1 MTPRIVVVGSSN
13 TDLVVTLPAL
23 PKPGE
28 TLLGGDLLTAQGGKG
43 ANQAVAAARLGAAVT
58 LVACVGDDDFG
69 AASLAQYAREGMD
82 TSQIRVAAGT
92 PSGVAL
98 IFVGASGENMIAV
111 APGANLRL
119 TTADIEA
126 AAPVIQTADVLL
138 LQLETPLA
146 TVLSAARLAHA
157 AGVKVILNPAPAQS
171 LPASLLTLV
180 DVLTPNEREALLVS
194 GLPADAAPAAA
205 AERLQSLGVKTIVV
219 TLGAA
224 GALVKTAGQAP
235 FTARGFR
242 VAAVDTVAA
251 GDAFNG
257 GLAVALAQGQPLAT
271 AVRFANAVAAVAVTR
286 PGAQSSLPSA
296 QEVAAFLETEGAI
309 EGRSAPGARA

>member
-1 MTPRIVVVGSSN
+1 MKMMGPRIVVVGSSN

-58 LVACVGDDDFG
+58 LVGCVGDDDFG

-82 TSQIRVAAGT
+82 TSRMRVVAGT

-111 APGANLRL
+111 ASGANLRL
-119 TTADIEA
+119 SAADIEA
-126 AAPVIQTADVLL
+126 AAPVIQAADVLL
-138 LQLETPLA
+138 LQLETPLT

-157 AGVKVILNPAPAQS
+157 AGVKVILNPAPAQP
-171 LPASLLTLV
+171 LAASLLALV

-205 AERLQSLGVKTIVV
+205 AAHLQSLGVKTVVV

-224 GALVKTAGQAP
+224 GALVKDAAHP
-235 FTARGFR
+235 AFTVPGFR
-242 VAAVDTVAA
+242 VPAVDTVAA

-257 GLAVALAQGQPLAT
+257 GLAVALAQDQPLAA
-271 AVRFANAVAAVAVTR
+271 AVRFANAVAALAVTR

-296 QEVAAFLETEGAI
+296 QEVAAFLEAKRGE
-309 EGRSAPGARA
+309 

>member
-1 MTPRIVVVGSSN
+1 MAPRIVVVGSSN

-58 LVACVGDDDFG
+58 LVGCVGDDDFG
-69 AASLAQYAREGMD
+69 AATLAQYAREGMD
-82 TSQIRVAAGT
+82 TSRMRVVAGA

-111 APGANLRL
+111 AAGANLRL

-126 AAPVIQTADVLL
+126 AAPVIQAADVLL

-157 AGVKVILNPAPAQS
+157 AGVKVILNPAPAQP

-205 AERLQSLGVKTIVV
+205 AARLQSLGVKTVVV

-224 GALVKTAGQAP
+224 GALVKTVADAA
-235 FTARGFR
+235 FTVPSFR
-242 VAAVDTVAA
+242 VPAVDTVAA

-271 AVRFANAVAAVAVTR
+271 AVRFANAVAALAVTR

-296 QEVAAFLETEGAI
+296 AEVAAFLE
-309 EGRSAPGARA
+309 ARMGD

>member
-1 MTPRIVVVGSSN
+1 MVPRIVVVGSSN

-58 LVACVGDDDFG
+58 LVGCVGDDDFG

-82 TSQIRVAAGT
+82 TSRMRVVAGA

-98 IFVGASGENMIAV
+98 IFVGATGENMIAV
-111 APGANLRL
+111 ASGANLRL
-119 TTADIEA
+119 SAADIEA
-126 AAPVIQTADVLL
+126 AAPVIQAADVLL
-138 LQLETPLA
+138 LQLETPLT

-157 AGVKVILNPAPAQS
+157 AGVKVILNPAPAQP
-171 LPASLLTLV
+171 LPASLLALV

-194 GLPADAAPAAA
+194 GLPATATPMAA
-205 AERLQSLGVKTIVV
+205 AEHLHNLGVKTIVV

-224 GALVKTAGQAP
+224 GALVKTAGHAA
-235 FTARGFR
+235 FTVPSFR
-242 VAAVDTVAA
+242 VPAVDTVAA

-257 GLAVALAQGQPLAT
+257 GLAVALAQGQPLAA

-296 QEVAAFLETEGAI
+296 EEAAAFLE
-309 EGRSAPGARA
+309 ARRGD

>member
-1 MTPRIVVVGSSN
+1 MAPRIVVVGSSN

-58 LVACVGDDDFG
+58 LVGCVGDDDFG
-69 AASLAQYAREGMD
+69 VASLAQYAREGMD
-82 TSQIRVAAGT
+82 TRRMRVVAGT

-111 APGANLRL
+111 ASGANLRL
-119 TTADIEA
+119 SAADIEA
-126 AAPVIQTADVLL
+126 AASVIQAADVLL
-138 LQLETPLA
+138 LQLETPLT
-146 TVLSAARLAHA
+146 TVLSAAHLAHA
-157 AGVKVILNPAPAQS
+157 AGVKVILNPAPAQP
-171 LPASLLTLV
+171 LPPSLLALV

-205 AERLQSLGVKTIVV
+205 AAHLQSLGVKTVVV

-224 GALVKTAGQAP
+224 GALVKDAAHP
-235 FTARGFR
+235 AFTVPSFR
-242 VAAVDTVAA
+242 VPAVDTVAA

-257 GLAVALAQGQPLAT
+257 GLAVALAQDQPLAA
-271 AVRFANAVAAVAVTR
+271 AVRFANAVAALAVTR

-296 QEVAAFLETEGAI
+296 QEVAAFLE
-309 EGRSAPGARA
+309 ARRGD

>member
-157 AGVKVILNPAPAQS
+157 AGVKVILNPAPAQP
-171 LPASLLTLV
+171 LPASLLALV

-194 GLPADAAPAAA
+194 GLPATATPMAA
-205 AERLQSLGVKTIVV
+205 AEHLHNLGVKTIVV

-224 GALVKTAGQAP
+224 GALVKTAGHAA
-235 FTARGFR
+235 FTVPSFR
-242 VAAVDTVAA
+242 VPAVDTVAA

-257 GLAVALAQGQPLAT
+257 GLAVALAQGQPLAA

-296 QEVAAFLETEGAI
+296 EEAAAFLE
-309 EGRSAPGARA
+309 ARRGD

>member
-58 LVACVGDDDFG
+58 LVGCVGDDDFG
-69 AASLAQYAREGMD
+69 ATSLAQYAREGMD
-82 TSQIRVAAGT
+82 TSRIRVVAGA

-98 IFVGASGENMIAV
+98 IFVGATGENMIAV

-119 TTADIEA
+119 TPADIEA
-126 AAPVIQTADVLL
+126 AAPVIQAADVLL

-157 AGVKVILNPAPAQS
+157 AGVKVILNPAPAQP
-171 LPASLLTLV
+171 LPASLLALV

-194 GLPADAAPAAA
+194 GLPADAAPTAAA
-205 AERLQSLGVKTIVV
+205 ARLHSLGIKTVV
-219 TLGAA
+219 ITLGAA
-224 GALVKTAGQAP
+224 GALIKTAEQAA
-235 FTARGFR
+235 FTAPGFR
-242 VAAVDTVAA
+242 VPAVDTVAA

-286 PGAQSSLPSA
+286 PGAQASLPSA
-296 QEVAAFLETEGAI
+296 QEAAAFLE
-309 EGRSAPGARA
+309 ARKGD

>member
-58 LVACVGDDDFG
+58 LVGCVGDDDFG
-69 AASLAQYAREGMD
+69 ATSLAQYAREGMD
-82 TSQIRVAAGT
+82 TSRIRVVAGA

-98 IFVGASGENMIAV
+98 IFVGATGENMIAV

-119 TTADIEA
+119 TPADIEA
-126 AAPVIQTADVLL
+126 AAPVIQAADVLL

-157 AGVKVILNPAPAQS
+157 AGVKVILNPAPAQP
-171 LPASLLTLV
+171 LPASLLALV

-194 GLPADAAPAAA
+194 GLPADAAPTAAA
-205 AERLQSLGVKTIVV
+205 ARLHSLGVKTVV
-219 TLGAA
+219 ITLGAA
-224 GALVKTAGQAP
+224 GALIKTAEQAA
-235 FTARGFR
+235 FTAPGFR
-242 VAAVDTVAA
+242 VSAVDTVAA

-286 PGAQSSLPSA
+286 PGAQASLPSA
-296 QEVAAFLETEGAI
+296 QEAAAFLE
-309 EGRSAPGARA
+309 ARKGD

>member
-1 MTPRIVVVGSSN
+1 MVPRIVVVGSSN

-58 LVACVGDDDFG
+58 LVGCVGDDDFG

-82 TSQIRVAAGT
+82 TSRMRVVAGA

-98 IFVGASGENMIAV
+98 IFVGATGENMIAV
-111 APGANLRL
+111 ASGANLRL
-119 TTADIEA
+119 SAADIEA
-126 AAPVIQTADVLL
+126 AAPVIQAADVLL
-138 LQLETPLA
+138 LQLETPLT

-157 AGVKVILNPAPAQS
+157 AGVKVILNPAPAQP
-171 LPASLLTLV
+171 LPASLLALV

-194 GLPADAAPAAA
+194 GLPATATPMAA
-205 AERLQSLGVKTIVV
+205 AEHLHNLGVKTIVV

-224 GALVKTAGQAP
+224 GALVKTAGHAA
-235 FTARGFR
+235 FTVPSFR
-242 VAAVDTVAA
+242 VPAVDTVAA

-296 QEVAAFLETEGAI
+296 EEAAAFLE
-309 EGRSAPGARA
+309 ARRGD

>member
-58 LVACVGDDDFG
+58 LVGCVGDDDFG
-69 AASLAQYAREGMD
+69 ATSLAQYAREGMD
-82 TSQIRVAAGT
+82 TSRIRVVAGA

-98 IFVGASGENMIAV
+98 IFVGATGENMIAV
-111 APGANLRL
+111 APGANLSL

-126 AAPVIQTADVLL
+126 AAPVIQAADVLL

-157 AGVKVILNPAPAQS
+157 AGVKVILNPAPAQP
-171 LPASLLTLV
+171 LAASLLALV

-205 AERLQSLGVKTIVV
+205 AAHLQSLGVKTVVV

-224 GALVKTAGQAP
+224 GALVKDAAHP
-235 FTARGFR
+235 AFTVPSFR
-242 VAAVDTVAA
+242 VPAVDTVAA

-257 GLAVALAQGQPLAT
+257 GLAVALAQDQPLAA
-271 AVRFANAVAAVAVTR
+271 AVRFANAVAALAVTR

-296 QEVAAFLETEGAI
+296 QEVAAFLEAKRGQ
-309 EGRSAPGARA
+309 

>member
-1 MTPRIVVVGSSN
+1 MKMMGPRIVVVGSSN

-58 LVACVGDDDFG
+58 LVGCVGDDDFG

-82 TSQIRVAAGT
+82 TSRMRVVAGT

-111 APGANLRL
+111 ASGANRRL
-119 TTADIEA
+119 SAADIEA
-126 AAPVIQTADVLL
+126 AAPVIQAADVLL
-138 LQLETPLA
+138 LQLETPLT

-157 AGVKVILNPAPAQS
+157 AGVKVILNPAPAQP
-171 LPASLLTLV
+171 LAASLLALV

-205 AERLQSLGVKTIVV
+205 AAHLQSLGVKTVVV

-224 GALVKTAGQAP
+224 GALVKDAAHP
-235 FTARGFR
+235 AFTVPSFR
-242 VAAVDTVAA
+242 VPAVDTVAA

-257 GLAVALAQGQPLAT
+257 GLAVALAQDQPLAA
-271 AVRFANAVAAVAVTR
+271 AVRFANAVAALAVTR

-296 QEVAAFLETEGAI
+296 QEVAAFLEAKRGE
-309 EGRSAPGARA
+309 

>member
-58 LVACVGDDDFG
+58 LVGCVGDDDFG
-69 AASLAQYAREGMD
+69 ATSLAQYAREGMD
-82 TSQIRVAAGT
+82 TSRIRVVAGA

-98 IFVGASGENMIAV
+98 IFVGATGENMIAV

-119 TTADIEA
+119 TPADIEA
-126 AAPVIQTADVLL
+126 AAPVIQAADVLL

-157 AGVKVILNPAPAQS
+157 AGVKVILNPAPAQP
-171 LPASLLTLV
+171 LPASLLALV

-194 GLPADAAPAAA
+194 GLPADAAPMAAA
-205 AERLQSLGVKTIVV
+205 VRLHSLGVKTVV
-219 TLGAA
+219 ITLGAA
-224 GALVKTAGQAP
+224 GALIKTAEQAA
-235 FTARGFR
+235 FTAPGFR
-242 VAAVDTVAA
+242 VPAVDTVAA

-286 PGAQSSLPSA
+286 PGAQASLPSA
-296 QEVAAFLETEGAI
+296 QEAAAFLE
-309 EGRSAPGARA
+309 ARKGD

>member
-1 MTPRIVVVGSSN
+1 MMTPHIVVVGSSN

-58 LVACVGDDDFG
+58 LVGCVGNDDFG

-82 TSQIRVAAGT
+82 TSRIRVAAGT

-98 IFVGASGENMIAV
+98 IFVGATGENMIAV
-111 APGANLRL
+111 ASGANLRL
-119 TTADIEA
+119 TTADVEA
-126 AAPVIQTADVLL
+126 AAPVIQAADVLL

-146 TVLSAARLAHA
+146 AVLGAARLAHA
-157 AGVKVILNPAPAQS
+157 AGVKIILNPAPAQP

-180 DVLTPNEREALLVS
+180 DILTPNEREALLVS
-194 GLPADAAPAAA
+194 GLPADAAPTAA
-205 AERLQSLGVKTIVV
+205 AEHLHGLGVKTIVV

-224 GALVKTAGQAP
+224 GALVKTPERAA
-235 FTARGFR
+235 FTVPGFR
-242 VAAVDTVAA
+242 VPAVDTVAA

-257 GLAVALAQGQPLAT
+257 GLAVALAQGQSLPT
-271 AVRFANAVAAVAVTR
+271 AVRFANAVAALAVTR

-296 QEVAAFLETEGAI
+296 LEVAAFLE
-309 EGRSAPGARA
+309 ARRGD

>member
-58 LVACVGDDDFG
+58 LVGCVGDDDFG
-69 AASLAQYAREGMD
+69 ATSLAQYAREGMD
-82 TSQIRVAAGT
+82 TSRIRVVAGA

-98 IFVGASGENMIAV
+98 IFVGATGENMIAV
-111 APGANLRL
+111 APGANLSL

-126 AAPVIQTADVLL
+126 AAPVIQAADVLL

-157 AGVKVILNPAPAQS
+157 AGVKVILNPAPAQP
-171 LPASLLTLV
+171 LPASLLALV

-194 GLPADAAPAAA
+194 GLPADAAPTAAA
-205 AERLQSLGVKTIVV
+205 ARLHSLGVKTVV
-219 TLGAA
+219 ITLGAA
-224 GALVKTAGQAP
+224 GALIKTAEQAA
-235 FTARGFR
+235 FTAPGFR
-242 VAAVDTVAA
+242 VSAVDTVAA

-286 PGAQSSLPSA
+286 PGAQASLPSA
-296 QEVAAFLETEGAI
+296 QEAAAFLE
-309 EGRSAPGARA
+309 ARKGD